1 MPGRARTRGWLRHRR
16 TTSGAADPRTV
27 DGSDPT
33 PTEGR
38 RPRPGR
44 CPSWTTARCHPRAH
58 RSSIGRPQAGTSC
71 LKKWPLDLRPGQPST
86 RWRVL
91 ISSNLPRRGDDSLSE
106 VRHRARTTRKP
117 RKPDLCGERRSILFA
132 ATRHRRGSAVRS
144 SIHWCGRLELT
155 IHRAGVQS
163 WLARLRRAGAP
174 MLGMLCNPFDRRRQ
188 PGVPWPQQR
197 RCWRR
202 GLRRGWLRVDASRAV
217 DEVRLLQP
225 AVVLLDVQLPRLNG
239 FELARTARRARPA
252 TDRDPHLESR
262 PGGLWF

>member
-1 MPGRARTRGWLRHRR
+1 MTSANSGLKAGPEASMRSLYEPSGDDIRPCRHATPPLDVRRHASLTIRSRTGAFLTCDHGTAIALVEERTLKGEAESSEVPGRARTRGWLRHRR

-163 WLARLRRAGAP
+163 WLARLRT
-174 MLGMLCNPFDRRRQ
+174 RR
-188 PGVPWPQQR
+188 
-197 RCWRR
+197 
-202 GLRRGWLRVDASRAV
+202 DA
-217 DEVRLLQP
+217 
-225 AVVLLDVQLPRLNG
+225 
-239 FELARTARRARPA
+239 
-252 TDRDPHLESR
+252 
-262 PGGLWF
+262 